1 MQEYNS
7 KLIEEYIFQLR
18 KAENTKQS
26 YMRDLQL
33 LNKYLSDDELKID
46 CLSSTIVQ
54 LFIDALENGTIKTNK
69 GERYKAASINR
80 IYASIRLFCLYT
92 EQFEAFKDIRITKT
106 QHISELT
113 PKSVEVNYIESI
125 RKRIGD
131 RKNKPKLINYRDLA
145 IIDMLRLTGMRV
157 SELVDLK
164 KSDLTLKGNPY
175 IIHINKSKGK
185 KVRDIPISKERFQYI
200 RRYLES
206 RNDDSEYVFVSRSN
220 KKLTTRTVQMLLK
233 EYEITP
239 HMLRHTL
246 ATELAKKGWD
256 LSTIA
261 RFLGNT
267 VAVVQRYTIPT
278 EKQMA
283 DAAADIY
290 TVNWPSENSG
300 GFLFFLHY

>member
-26 YMRDLQL
+26 YKRDLQL

-46 CLSSTIVQ
+46 RLSSTIVQ

-80 IYASIRLFCLYT
+80 IYASIRSFCIYT
-92 EQFEAFKDIRITKT
+92 EQFEVFKDIRITKT

-113 PKSVEVNYIESI
+113 PKSVDVNYIESI

-164 KSDLTLKGNPY
+164 KEDLTLKGNPY
-175 IIHINKSKGK
+175 LIHINKSKGK
-185 KVRDIPISKERFQYI
+185 KVRDIPISKEKFQYI

-220 KKLTTRTVQMLLK
+220 KKLTTRTVQMLLN

-246 ATELAKKGWD
+246 ATELAKRGWD

-290 TVNWPSENSG
+290 TIN
-300 GFLFFLHY
+300 

>member
-1 MQEYNS
+1 MQDYNS
-7 KLIEEYIFQLR
+7 KLIEEYIFQSR

-26 YMRDLQL
+26 YKRDLQL
-33 LNKYLSDDELKID
+33 LNKYLSDDELRID
-46 CLSSTIVQ
+46 RLSSTIVQ

-80 IYASIRLFCLYT
+80 IYASIRSFCIYS

-113 PKSVEVNYIESI
+113 PKSVDVNYIESI

-164 KSDLTLKGNPY
+164 KEDLTLKGNPY
-175 IIHINKSKGK
+175 LIHINKSKGK
-185 KVRDIPISKERFQYI
+185 KVRDIPISKEKFQYI

-220 KKLTTRTVQMLLK
+220 KKLTTRTVQMLLN

-246 ATELAKKGWD
+246 ATELAKRGWD

-290 TVNWPSENSG
+290 TIN
-300 GFLFFLHY
+300 

>member
-46 CLSSTIVQ
+46 RLSSTIVQ

-80 IYASIRLFCLYT
+80 IYASIRSFCIYT

-164 KSDLTLKGNPY
+164 KADLTLKGNPY
-175 IIHINKSKGK
+175 LIHINKSKGK
-185 KVRDIPISKERFQYI
+185 KVRDIPISKEKFQYI

-220 KKLTTRTVQMLLK
+220 KKLTTRTVQMLLN

-246 ATELAKKGWD
+246 ATELAKRGWD

-290 TVNWPSENSG
+290 TIN
-300 GFLFFLHY
+300 

>member
-26 YMRDLQL
+26 YKRDLQL
-33 LNKYLSDDELKID
+33 LNKYLSDDDLKID
-46 CLSSTIVQ
+46 RLSSTIVQ
-54 LFIDALENGTIKTNK
+54 LFIDALENGTIKTNQ

-80 IYASIRLFCLYT
+80 IYASMRSFCIYT

-113 PKSVEVNYIESI
+113 PKSVDVNYIESI

-164 KSDLTLKGNPY
+164 KADLTLKGNPY
-175 IIHINKSKGK
+175 LIHINKSKGK
-185 KVRDIPISKERFQYI
+185 KVRDIPISKEKFQYI

-220 KKLTTRTVQMLLK
+220 KKLTTRTVQMLLN

-246 ATELAKKGWD
+246 ATELAKRGWD

-290 TVNWPSENSG
+290 TIN
-300 GFLFFLHY
+300 

>member
-46 CLSSTIVQ
+46 RLSSTIVQ

-200 RRYLES
+200 RRYLDS

-246 ATELAKKGWD
+246 ATELAKRGWD

-290 TVNWPSENSG
+290 TIN
-300 GFLFFLHY
+300 

>member
-26 YMRDLQL
+26 YKRDLQL
-33 LNKYLSDDELKID
+33 LNKYLSDDDLKID

-54 LFIDALENGTIKTNK
+54 LFVDALENGTIKTNK

-80 IYASIRLFCLYT
+80 IYASIRSFCIYT

-113 PKSVEVNYIESI
+113 PKSVDVNYIESI

-164 KSDLTLKGNPY
+164 KADLTLKGNPY
-175 IIHINKSKGK
+175 LIHINKSKGK
-185 KVRDIPISKERFQYI
+185 KVRDIPISKEKFQYI

-220 KKLTTRTVQMLLK
+220 KKLTTRTVQMLLN

-246 ATELAKKGWD
+246 ATELAKRGWD

-290 TVNWPSENSG
+290 TIN
-300 GFLFFLHY
+300 

>member
-290 TVNWPSENSG
+290 TVN
-300 GFLFFLHY
+300 

>member
-1 MQEYNS
+1 MQDYNS

-26 YMRDLQL
+26 YKRDLQL
-33 LNKYLSDDELKID
+33 LNKYLSDDDLKID
-46 CLSSTIVQ
+46 RLSSTIVQ

-80 IYASIRLFCLYT
+80 IYASIRSFCIYT

-113 PKSVEVNYIESI
+113 PKSVDVNYIESI

-164 KSDLTLKGNPY
+164 KADLTLKGNPY
-175 IIHINKSKGK
+175 LIHINKSKGK
-185 KVRDIPISKERFQYI
+185 KVRDIPISKEKFQYI

-220 KKLTTRTVQMLLK
+220 KKLTTRTVQMLLN

-246 ATELAKKGWD
+246 ATELAKRGWD

-283 DAAADIY
+283 EAAADIY
-290 TVNWPSENSG
+290 TIN
-300 GFLFFLHY
+300 

>member
-1 MQEYNS
+1 MQDYNS

-26 YMRDLQL
+26 YKRDLQL
-33 LNKYLSDDELKID
+33 LNKYLSDDELRID
-46 CLSSTIVQ
+46 RLSSTIVQ

-80 IYASIRLFCLYT
+80 IYASIRSFCIYT

-113 PKSVEVNYIESI
+113 PKSVDVNYIESI

-164 KSDLTLKGNPY
+164 KADLTLKGNPY
-175 IIHINKSKGK
+175 LIHINKSKGK
-185 KVRDIPISKERFQYI
+185 KVRDIPISKEKFQYI
-200 RRYLES
+200 RRYLEA

-220 KKLTTRTVQMLLK
+220 KKLTTRTVQMLLN
-233 EYEITP
+233 EYKITP

-246 ATELAKKGWD
+246 ATELAKRGWD

-290 TVNWPSENSG
+290 TIN
-300 GFLFFLHY
+300 

>member
-26 YMRDLQL
+26 YKRDLQL
-33 LNKYLSDDELKID
+33 LNKYLSDDELRID
-46 CLSSTIVQ
+46 RLSSTIVQ

-69 GERYKAASINR
+69 GERYKATSINR
-80 IYASIRLFCLYT
+80 IYASIRSFCIYT

-113 PKSVEVNYIESI
+113 PKSVDVNYIESI

-164 KSDLTLKGNPY
+164 KEDLTLKGNPY
-175 IIHINKSKGK
+175 LIHINKSKGK
-185 KVRDIPISKERFQYI
+185 KVRDIPISKEKFQYI
-200 RRYLES
+200 RRYLET

-220 KKLTTRTVQMLLK
+220 KKLTTRTVQMLLN

-246 ATELAKKGWD
+246 ATELAKRGWD

-283 DAAADIY
+283 AAAADIY
-290 TVNWPSENSG
+290 TIN
-300 GFLFFLHY
+300 